1 MRVRHK
7 YTHTTIHPPKQKK
20 LRNPNYVLNLSLSE
34 KTFFSVK
41 KKKATSQTHSSN
53 HKSKNQKPKTMSSS
67 ESASPKSN
75 LKFPIDLPV
84 VLTESKIQELQ
95 EQNMTELTDGVLPD
109 RVEVNDYIRFFCNNY
124 RDQKLVDHK
133 CSILSIEKDR
143 TACYVTYYRGDIYN
157 PNNGDDNRS
166 WRLNLARPTD
176 RIKIYIQGEKK
187 QSTNLSLEVQHRLM
201 FLYAADYMKKKYE
214 VTAQELCSL
223 KIGNVFTYL
232 YVSGDKPEISSI
244 KSYTVKIEDILLEEG
259 CFLVLLEK
267 YNQKYRLFY
276 DNEKYSFFVNSD

>member
-1 MRVRHK
+1 
-7 YTHTTIHPPKQKK
+7 
-20 LRNPNYVLNLSLSE
+20 
-34 KTFFSVK
+34 
-41 KKKATSQTHSSN
+41 
-53 HKSKNQKPKTMSSS
+53 MSSS

-109 RVEVNDYIRFFCNNY
+109 RVEVNDYIHVFSKNN
-124 RDQKLVDHK
+124 RDQKQVDHK
-133 CSILSIEKDR
+133 CTILSIAEHR
-143 TACYVTYYRGDIYN
+143 RSCFVTYCR
-157 PNNGDDNRS
+157 GDDNRS

-201 FLYAADYMKKKYE
+201 FLYASEYMKKKYE
-214 VTAQELCSL
+214 VTAVELCSL

-259 CFLVLLEK
+259 CFIVLLEK

-276 DNEKYSFFVNSD
+276 DNERYSFFVNSD